1 MGGFPLGAVLQ
12 IALYNVFVGNMD
24 NGTESTLSMFADDTK
39 MCGAINTLDGKNA
52 LQRDFGKLERW
63 ACATS

>member
-1 MGGFPLGAVLQ
+1 MGGFPLGAVFQ

-24 NGTESTLSMFADDTK
+24 NGTESTLSIFADDTK